1 MMISGL
7 SASLS
12 ASRTRMIRVTV
23 VGREQLSVEQC
34 QSLTV
39 AEGIAESG
47 GEQPRWQKAFRVS
60 RENKVLV
67 CR

>member
-1 MMISGL
+1 MMISL

-12 ASRTRMIRVTV
+12 ASRTRIRV

-67 CR
+67 CW

>member
-1 MMISGL
+1 MMISL

-12 ASRTRMIRVTV
+12 ASRTRIRRV